1 MLHIISSKLPLLS
14 YRYQGLTT
22 KFYGSKVLYHL
33 RTEKQEAA
41 WKEFFQ
47 RPSADH
53 QSLLEGTVLISQW
66 AQINEEQLPTLA
78 ETEKSIEKITQRVT
92 ELMGKNSNQKS
103 PKEILLLINQDLFEE
118 MGFQIRDNSNEPMDN
133 FLIDKVHFNI

>member
-14 YRYQGLTT
+14 YRYQDLTT
-22 KFYGSKVLYHL
+22 KFYGSQVLNHL

-47 RPSADH
+47 RPSAD